1 MMKTVSFE
9 WHTSCCDISRRP
21 FRFKPPSFRSIF
33 KDGWMPEQSKS
44 TDQDSSRVDSD
55 AISNKLLEDGHIEQ
69 TCQYYQNAVALNP
82 EDPEAHRNLA
92 VALRQ
97 KGDVE
102 SAVKHIERALHLQK
116 ELAQHSFKQSRIFY
130 FCPDLFVKSGGVR
143 RLYRHVDIL
152 VRNGF
157 PAEIL
162 HAKVGFVLSDQPRVP
177 VSYLETPGVLRK
189 NDIVVIPEGG
199 PQVMLVLKGLP
210 IRRFVIALSWSYIFS
225 NLPDN
230 VDWRNFNIER
240 VMVVC
245 PVIGDLIS
253 WSMGLPIHLLDFA
266 INPDFYYY
274 RPQDKR
280 NKIVYIQHKAKDID
294 AFRRLLAARN
304 PDYVNKFEWTALT
317 GLSETE
323 YAAQVREASIFL
335 NLSTAEGLVTGC
347 LEAMLAGCVV
357 AGYNSIGGQDVL
369 IGDGNRQNC
378 VMAQNGDYV
387 SLAYRIEPLL
397 KDLLN
402 NNRHSWESIIQNG
415 ISTVAH
421 HTPAV
426 EEKSVVDFWNH
437 FYRDHSYAQNYHY
450 ISKR

>member
-1 MMKTVSFE
+1 
-9 WHTSCCDISRRP
+9 
-21 FRFKPPSFRSIF
+21 
-33 KDGWMPEQSKS
+33 MPERSKIA
-44 TDQDSSRVDSD
+44 DQDYYKVDSD
-55 AISNKLLEDGHIEQ
+55 VISNRLLEDEHIEQ
-69 TCQYYQNAVALNP
+69 TCQYYQNEVTLNP

-92 VALRQ
+92 LALRQ
-97 KGDVE
+97 KGEVE
-102 SAVKHIERALHLQK
+102 SAVKHLERALHLQK
-116 ELAQHSFKQSRIFY
+116 EHTQHSCIQSRIFY
-130 FCPDLFVKSGGVR
+130 FCPDLVVKSGGVR

-162 HAKVGFVLSDQPRVP
+162 HAKVGFVLSDQPIVP

-189 NDIVVIPEGG
+189 NDIVVVPEGG
-199 PQVMLVLKGLP
+199 PQVMLLLKDLP

-266 INPDFYYY
+266 INPDLYHY
-274 RPQDKR
+274 RLEDKR
-280 NKIVYIQHKAKDID
+280 NKIVYIQHKARDID

-304 PDYVNKFEWTALT
+304 PDYVNNFEWTALN

-323 YAAQVREASIFL
+323 YAAQLREASIFL

-357 AGYNSIGGQDVL
+357 AGFNSIGGRDVL
-369 IGDGNRQNC
+369 IGEGKRQNSI
-378 VMAQNGDYV
+378 MAQNGDYV

-402 NNRHSWESIIQNG
+402 NNRHSWETIIQNG
-415 ISTVAH
+415 ISAVAQ

-437 FYRDHSYAQNYHY
+437 FYGNHSYAQNCHY